1 MTPTPPRNNS
11 SPKDPTNKQTYSQ
24 GGANKQPSPSSDKE
38 NPSESLRL
46 SPYQVP
52 KGRVAHVK
60 QVLENRKSAQGASQ
74 DVLEHR
80 KSQGASSP
88 DEKPGTQAC
97 TTPPTAEK
105 THSDANTKLEPTPE
119 KPLSQSVNSKQLGE
133 VEAKPE
139 EVSKSVAEAI
149 PAVEGSGKEEFRPTV
164 IPPNDQSNPSEP
176 ISSTTSLNAIPTSR
190 VTQLQPNKNKDFLT
204 KFTAI
209 ETEEQKK
216 EYKELYRKGLAMYR
230 EQYQVIDS
238 YNLVSEQLAKK
249 LKAAKAKEDLVK
261 VEKVKEMVRKKYK
274 EMQEDVR
281 CQEALSNFQH
291 LHEKLSHLR
300 MLVERRQEEEKV
312 EMVKR
317 INNQPGDTMPIFA

>member
-1 MTPTPPRNNS
+1 MTPTPPRTNS
-11 SPKDPTNKQTYSQ
+11 SPKDPTNKQTDSQ
-24 GGANKQPSPSSDKE
+24 GGANKQPSPSPDKE

-60 QVLENRKSAQGASQ
+60 QVLENRKSAQGAS
-74 DVLEHR
+74 
-80 KSQGASSP
+80 SP
-88 DEKPGTQAC
+88 DEKPGMQAC
-97 TTPPTAEK
+97 TTPPIEEK
-105 THSDANTKLEPTPE
+105 THADANTKFEPTPQ
-119 KPLSQSVNSKQLGE
+119 SQSMNSKKLGE
-133 VEAKPE
+133 EEAKPE
-139 EVSKSVAEAI
+139 DVSKSVAEAI
-149 PAVEGSGKEEFRPTV
+149 PAVEKSAKEEVRPTV
-164 IPPNDQSNPSEP
+164 IPPNDESNPSEP
-176 ISSTTSLNAIPTSR
+176 ISSTTSLNTIPTSC

-216 EYKELYRKGLAMYR
+216 EYKELYREGLAMYR

-238 YNLVSEQLAKK
+238 YNVVSEQLAKK

-261 VEKVKEMVRKKYK
+261 VEKVKEMVKKKFK
-274 EMQEDVR
+274 EMQEDAR

-300 MLVERRQEEEKV
+300 MLVERRQEEEKL
-312 EMVKR
+312 EMVKK
-317 INNQPGDTMPIFA
+317 INNLPGDTMPIFA

>member
-1 MTPTPPRNNS
+1 MTPTPPRTSS
-11 SPKDPTNKQTYSQ
+11 SPKDPTKKQTDSQ

-74 DVLEHR
+74 EFLESR

-88 DEKPGTQAC
+88 DEKPGMQAC
-97 TTPPTAEK
+97 TTPPIEVK

-119 KPLSQSVNSKQLGE
+119 KPLSQSVNSKQAREEE
-133 VEAKPE
+133 VKPVD
-139 EVSKSVAEAI
+139 VSKSVAEA
-149 PAVEGSGKEEFRPTV
+149 KEEVIPTV
-164 IPPNDQSNPSEP
+164 IPPNDESNPSEP
-176 ISSTTSLNAIPTSR
+176 ISSTTSLNVFPTSP

-209 ETEEQKK
+209 ETEDQKN

-238 YNLVSEQLAKK
+238 YNVVSEQLAKK

-274 EMQEDVR
+274 EMQEDAR

-291 LHEKLSHLR
+291 LHEKLGHIR
-300 MLVERRQEEEKV
+300 MLMERRLEEERV
-312 EMVKR
+312 AGLET
-317 INNQPGDTMPIFA
+317 IEQPGDTMPIFA

>member
-1 MTPTPPRNNS
+1 MTPTPPRNIS
-11 SPKDPTNKQTYSQ
+11 SPKDPTNKLTDSQ

-60 QVLENRKSAQGASQ
+60 QVLENRKSAQGT
-74 DVLEHR
+74 
-80 KSQGASSP
+80 SSP
-88 DEKPGTQAC
+88 DEKPGMQAC
-97 TTPPTAEK
+97 TTPPIEVK
-105 THSDANTKLEPTPE
+105 TYSDANTKLEPPPE
-119 KPLSQSVNSKQLGE
+119 IPLSQSVNSKQLGE
-133 VEAKPE
+133 VEAKPVD
-139 EVSKSVAEAI
+139 VSKSVAEAI
-149 PAVEGSGKEEFRPTV
+149 PAVEKSAQELVIPTV
-164 IPPNDQSNPSEP
+164 IPPNDESNPSEP
-176 ISSTTSLNAIPTSR
+176 ISSTTSLNAFPTSP
-190 VTQLQPNKNKDFLT
+190 VTQLQPNKNKDFLA

-238 YNLVSEQLAKK
+238 YNVVSEQLAKK

-274 EMQEDVR
+274 EMQEDAR

-300 MLVERRQEEEKV
+300 MLVERRQEEEKL
-312 EMVKR
+312 EMVKK

>member
-11 SPKDPTNKQTYSQ
+11 SPKDPTNKQTDSQ

-60 QVLENRKSAQGASQ
+60 QVLENRKSAQGA
-74 DVLEHR
+74 L
-80 KSQGASSP
+80 SP
-88 DEKPGTQAC
+88 DVKPGMQVC
-97 TTPPTAEK
+97 TTPPIEEK
-105 THSDANTKLEPTPE
+105 THAEANSKLEPTPE
-119 KPLSQSVNSKQLGE
+119 KPLSQSVNSKKAREEE
-133 VEAKPE
+133 VKPE
-139 EVSKSVAEAI
+139 DVSKSFAEAI
-149 PAVEGSGKEEFRPTV
+149 PAVEGSAKEEV
-164 IPPNDQSNPSEP
+164 IPIVNSPKKESGPSE
-176 ISSTTSLNAIPTSR
+176 SSSPTTKNAIPTSR
-190 VTQLQPNKNKDFLT
+190 VTQLQPNKNTDFLT

-209 ETEEQKK
+209 ATEEQKK

-249 LKAAKAKEDLVK
+249 LRTAKAKEDLVK
-261 VEKVKEMVRKKYK
+261 VEKVKEMVKKKYK

-281 CQEALSNFQH
+281 CQEALSSFQH

-300 MLVERRQEEEKV
+300 MLVERRQEEEKL

-317 INNQPGDTMPIFA
+317 INKQPGDTMPIFA

>member
-1 MTPTPPRNNS
+1 MTPTPPRNSS
-11 SPKDPTNKQTYSQ
+11 SPKDPTNKQNDSQ

-60 QVLENRKSAQGASQ
+60 QVLENRKSGQGASQ
-74 DVLEHR
+74 EFLESR

-88 DEKPGTQAC
+88 EESPSMQAC
-97 TTPPTAEK
+97 TTPPIEEK
-105 THSDANTKLEPTPE
+105 THSDANTKLEPTP
-119 KPLSQSVNSKQLGE
+119 LSQSVNSKQFGE
-133 VEAKPE
+133 EEVKPE
-139 EVSKSVAEAI
+139 DVSKSVAEA
-149 PAVEGSGKEEFRPTV
+149 KEEVIPTV
-164 IPPNDQSNPSEP
+164 IPPNDESNPSEP
-176 ISSTTSLNAIPTSR
+176 ISSTTSLNVFPTSP

-209 ETEEQKK
+209 ETEDQKK
-216 EYKELYRKGLAMYR
+216 EYKELYREGLAMYR

-238 YNLVSEQLAKK
+238 YNVVSEQLAKK

-274 EMQEDVR
+274 EMQEDAR

-300 MLVERRQEEEKV
+300 MLVERRQEEEKLD
-312 EMVKR
+312 MVKK

>member
-11 SPKDPTNKQTYSQ
+11 SPKDPTNKQTDSQ

-60 QVLENRKSAQGASQ
+60 QVLENRKSAQGT
-74 DVLEHR
+74 
-80 KSQGASSP
+80 SSP
-88 DEKPGTQAC
+88 DEKPGMQAC
-97 TTPPTAEK
+97 TTPPIEVK
-105 THSDANTKLEPTPE
+105 TYSDANTKLEPPPE
-119 KPLSQSVNSKQLGE
+119 IPLSQSVNSKQLGE
-133 VEAKPE
+133 EEAKPE
-139 EVSKSVAEAI
+139 DVSKSVAEAI
-149 PAVEGSGKEEFRPTV
+149 PAVEGSAKEEVIPTV
-164 IPPNDQSNPSEP
+164 LPPKKESDHSEP
-176 ISSTTSLNAIPTSR
+176 ISSTTKNAIPTSS

-216 EYKELYRKGLAMYR
+216 EYKELYKEGLAMYR

-238 YNLVSEQLAKK
+238 YNVVSEQLAKK
-249 LKAAKAKEDLVK
+249 LKAAKAKEDLAK
-261 VEKVKEMVRKKYK
+261 VEKVKAMVKKKYK
-274 EMQEDVR
+274 EMQEDAR

-300 MLVERRQEEEKV
+300 MLVERRQEEENL
-312 EMVKR
+312 EMVKK